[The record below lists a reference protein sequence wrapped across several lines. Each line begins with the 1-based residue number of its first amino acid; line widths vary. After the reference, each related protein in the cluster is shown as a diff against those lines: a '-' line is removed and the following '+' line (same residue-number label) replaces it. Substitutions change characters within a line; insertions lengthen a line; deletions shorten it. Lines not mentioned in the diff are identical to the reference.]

1 MNERGKDYTSLLLH
15 LCLSITGQTSSFN
28 RSDRP
33 ARNPCANTGQT
44 GPQTGQT
51 GPNKTDRVHT
61 LLLDLPP
68 LCIPADEL
76 DTTGAEVDGRV
87 CCNKKN

>member
-1 MNERGKDYTSLLLH
+1 MNATGKDYTSILLH
-15 LCLSITGQTSSFN
+15 LYLSITGQWVHT
-28 RSDRP
+28 
-33 ARNPCANTGQT
+33 CAY
-44 GPQTGQT
+44 TGQT

-76 DTTGAEVDGRV
+76 DTTGAEVDVRV